1 MSLDL
6 RAPGGAVAATMTR
19 TPVLAADPWDAPYFG
34 GRVYFSYP
42 PFQHTAAAPA
52 AAAPP
57 APASP
62 PPVPEPARPGVAPA
76 QPVAHSTVD
85 EAASVLAETPAPARR
100 GWLSRLLRRG

>member
-6 RAPGGAVAATMTR
+6 RAPGGAGTATIFR

-34 GRVYFSYP
+34 ARVYFSYP
-42 PFQHTAAAPA
+42 SFQHAVAPA
-52 AAAPP
+52 AAPL

-62 PPVPEPARPGVAPA
+62 SPAPKPARADVAPV
-76 QPVAHSTVD
+76 QPGAHSTVD
-85 EAASVLAETPAPARR
+85 EAASVLAVTPAPARR

>member
-1 MSLDL
+1 VSLDL
-6 RAPGGAVAATMTR
+6 RAPGGAGTATISR

-34 GRVYFSYP
+34 ARVYFSYP
-42 PFQHTAAAPA
+42 PFQHAVAPA
-52 AAAPP
+52 AAPL

-62 PPVPEPARPGVAPA
+62 PPVPELVRADVAPA
-76 QPVAHSTVD
+76 QPGAHSTVD

>member
-6 RAPGGAVAATMTR
+6 RAPGGAGTATMSR

-42 PFQHTAAAPA
+42 PFQLAVAAPA
-52 AAAPP
+52 VAPP

-62 PPVPEPARPGVAPA
+62 PPAPEPARPDVGPA
-76 QPVAHSTVD
+76 QPVAHSTAD
-85 EAASVLAETPAPARR
+85 EAASVLAVTLAPARR